1 MPKRIVHRK
10 VHSSLFNRK
19 IVHIT
24 LIHLS
29 NLRLIDIYSSL
40 QDPDSATSFVEIV
53 KRPGQT
59 LGLYIREGNG
69 IDRSDGVFISR
80 IALESSV
87 YSSGCLQIGD
97 EILAVNLVDVTR
109 MSLDDVVIIMSIPR
123 RLVLTTRRSRSNSR
137 FGPNGGMGPHP
148 PGPGRVNGDGGM
160 KGPGG
165 GPPVV
170 VFKGEHGMQQNA
182 QNHMYQRGENYDG
195 VDSPRRDY
203 GGNMQYRDA
212 RPMQPDAR
220 TLTWDRNPKP
230 DRSDPKYFPV
240 NSLPR
245 HVNNRNNM
253 NVQGGPNVMDE
264 ASPVI
269 SRDESM
275 QGMPPPMR
283 ELNTG
288 YQRDVSQQPRGGGG
302 LGPSDGNYHQ
312 NQMQS
317 SGYYSPNGGLAPERS
332 ADYGPSSSGYP
343 QGDSAVDNTVQS
355 SQNPGL
361 PPGRGQRLL
370 HRMAQERN
378 ANRYGSGPGST
389 GGGVME
395 QHGGH
400 NSMAGGDYRSSN
412 LHYSQS
418 RGGDQSYGMRGAGYH
433 QQMHH
438 NGMGLGQSH
447 HRSRHHSGL
456 DYASDT
462 DALQSP
468 VLSVRGGAHGRGP
481 HGRSMSL
488 VARSSSLPRTFQ
500 KEALLRHPELSMEMD
515 RLAPGG
521 GIPGLTSDDPLSDPM
536 AMMSGSEA
544 DAIMSAR
551 KRGKVLI
558 VK

>member
-1 MPKRIVHRK
+1 M
-10 VHSSLFNRK
+10 
-19 IVHIT
+19 
-24 LIHLS
+24 
-29 NLRLIDIYSSL
+29 
-40 QDPDSATSFVEIV
+40 
-53 KRPGQT
+53 
-59 LGLYIREGNG
+59 YIREGNG

-123 RLVLTTRRSRSNSR
+123 RLVLTTRRSRSSSR
-137 FGPNGGMGPHP
+137 FGPSGMGPHP
-148 PGPGRVNGDGGM
+148 SGPGRINGDGGM
-160 KGPGG
+160 KGPG

-203 GGNMQYRDA
+203 VGGGMQQYR
-212 RPMQPDAR
+212 DAR

-230 DRSDPKYFPV
+230 DRNDPKYFPV

-245 HVNNRNNM
+245 HANNRSNM
-253 NVQGGPNVMDE
+253 SGGPNVMDE

-269 SRDESM
+269 SREESM

-283 ELNTG
+283 ELSTG
-288 YQRDVSQQPRGGGG
+288 YPPVVSQQPRNGG
-302 LGPSDGNYHQ
+302 LGPTGSGYHP
-312 NQMQS
+312 NQTQS
-317 SGYYSPNGGLAPERS
+317 SGYYSPNGGIISDRS
-332 ADYGPSSSGYP
+332 GDYGTSAAGYP
-343 QGDSAVDNTVQS
+343 QGDNTVDSTQS
-355 SQNPGL
+355 AQGTSL

-378 ANRYGSGPGST
+378 ARQYGDGGGT
-389 GGGVME
+389 AGGVMD
-395 QHGGH
+395 HGH
-400 NSMAGGDYRSSN
+400 NSMESDYRSST
-412 LHYSQS
+412 LQYSQL
-418 RGGDQSYGMRGAGYH
+418 RAGDQSYTMRGGGYH
-433 QQMHH
+433 QQPMHH
-438 NGMGLGQSH
+438 NGMGIAGQSH

-468 VLSVRGGAHGRGP
+468 VLSVRSGAQGRGP

-488 VARSSSLPRTFQ
+488 VSRSSSLPRTFQ

-515 RLAPGG
+515 RLAPGPG
-521 GIPGLTSDDPLSDPM
+521 GIPGISTDDPLSDPM
-536 AMMSGSEA
+536 AMMSGSEVEG
-544 DAIMSAR
+544 ILSSTR
-551 KRGKVLI
+551 KRGKKRFLTLR
-558 VK
+558 KLTLDLKPSYL

>member
-1 MPKRIVHRK
+1 M
-10 VHSSLFNRK
+10 
-19 IVHIT
+19 
-24 LIHLS
+24 
-29 NLRLIDIYSSL
+29 
-40 QDPDSATSFVEIV
+40 
-53 KRPGQT
+53 
-59 LGLYIREGNG
+59 
-69 IDRSDGVFISR
+69 DRSDGVFISR

-123 RLVLTTRRSRSNSR
+123 RLVLTTRRSRSSSR
-137 FGPNGGMGPHP
+137 FGPSGIGPHP

-165 GPPVV
+165 PPVV
-170 VFKGEHGMQQNA
+170 VFKGDRGMQPNA

-195 VDSPRRDY
+195 VESPRRDY
-203 GGNMQYRDA
+203 AGTMQQRDS
-212 RPMQPDAR
+212 R
-220 TLTWDRNPKP
+220 TLTWDRNPRP

-245 HVNNRNNM
+245 HVNNRS
-253 NVQGGPNVMDE
+253 GGPNVMDE

-269 SRDESM
+269 SREESM

-288 YQRDVSQQPRGGGG
+288 YPRDVSQQPRSGE
-302 LGPSDGNYHQ
+302 LGPSESGYHQ

-317 SGYYSPNGGLAPERS
+317 SGYYSPNGGIVPERS
-332 ADYGPSSSGYP
+332 NDYGPTASGYP
-343 QGDSAVDNTVQS
+343 QGDNTVDNTQA
-355 SQNPGL
+355 SQNANL

-370 HRMAQERN
+370 HRMAQERSV
-378 ANRYGSGPGST
+378 NRYAPSST
-389 GGGVME
+389 GASAGGVME
-395 QHGGH
+395 HGHTNMG
-400 NSMAGGDYRSSN
+400 NDYRSST
-412 LHYSQS
+412 LQYSQS
-418 RGGDQSYGMRGAGYH
+418 RAGDQPYGMRGGGYH

-438 NGMGLGQSH
+438 NGMSIGQSH

-488 VARSSSLPRTFQ
+488 VSRSSSLPRTFQ

-515 RLAPGG
+515 RLAPG
-521 GIPGLTSDDPLSDPM
+521 PGVIHGMPTDDPLSDPM

-544 DAIMSAR
+544 DAILSAR
-551 KRGKVLI
+551 KRGMISL
-558 VK
+558 

>member
-1 MPKRIVHRK
+1 M
-10 VHSSLFNRK
+10 
-19 IVHIT
+19 
-24 LIHLS
+24 
-29 NLRLIDIYSSL
+29 
-40 QDPDSATSFVEIV
+40 EIV

-137 FGPNGGMGPHP
+137 FGPSGMGPHP

-165 GPPVV
+165 PPVV
-170 VFKGEHGMQQNA
+170 VFKGEHGGMQQNA
-182 QNHMYQRGENYDG
+182 QNHMYQRGGESYDG

-203 GGNMQYRDA
+203 AGNMHQYRDS
-212 RPMQPDAR
+212 R

-253 NVQGGPNVMDE
+253 GGGGPNVMDE

-269 SRDESM
+269 SREESM

-288 YQRDVSQQPRGGGG
+288 YPRDVSQQSRGGG
-302 LGPSDGNYHQ
+302 LGPSDSGYHQ
-312 NQMQS
+312 DQMQS
-317 SGYYSPNGGLAPERS
+317 SEYYPPNGAIVPERS
-332 ADYGPSSSGYP
+332 GDYGPNTSGYP
-343 QGDSAVDNTVQS
+343 HGDSTEDNTQP
-355 SQNPGL
+355 SQNSSL

-370 HRMAQERN
+370 HRMSQERN
-378 ANRYGSGPGST
+378 ISRYGSGAGSAA
-389 GGGVME
+389 GVME
-395 QHGGH
+395 HGH
-400 NSMAGGDYRSSN
+400 NTMTNDYRSSTMQ
-412 LHYSQS
+412 YSQS
-418 RGGDQSYGMRGAGYH
+418 RAGDHSYGMRGGGYH
-433 QQMHH
+433 QQQMHH
-438 NGMGLGQSH
+438 NGMGLGSSH

-456 DYASDT
+456 EYASDT

-468 VLSVRGGAHGRGP
+468 VLSVRAGAHGRGP

-515 RLAPGG
+515 RLAPGPG
-521 GIPGLTSDDPLSDPM
+521 GIHGLPTDDPLSDPM

-544 DAIMSAR
+544 DAILSAR
-551 KRGKVLI
+551 KRGIKI
-558 VK
+558 

>member
-1 MPKRIVHRK
+1 
-10 VHSSLFNRK
+10 
-19 IVHIT
+19 
-24 LIHLS
+24 
-29 NLRLIDIYSSL
+29 
-40 QDPDSATSFVEIV
+40 V

-69 IDRSDGVFISR
+69 MERSDGVFISR

-123 RLVLTTRRSRSNSR
+123 RLVLTTRRSRSTSR
-137 FGPNGGMGPHP
+137 FGPSGQGPHP

-165 GPPVV
+165 PPVV
-170 VFKGEHGMQQNA
+170 VFKGERGMQPNA

-195 VDSPRRDY
+195 VESPRRDY
-203 GGNMQYRDA
+203 AGNMQFRDS
-212 RPMQPDAR
+212 R

-245 HVNNRNNM
+245 HVNNRS
-253 NVQGGPNVMDE
+253 GGPNVMDE

-269 SRDESM
+269 SREESM

-288 YQRDVSQQPRGGGG
+288 YPRDVSQQPRTGELGQNHQNTLERYPRDVSQQQPRTGELG
-302 LGPSDGNYHQ
+302 QNHQNTLERYPRDVSQQQPRSGELGPSERSLIQRNLEDERNLVHQ

-317 SGYYSPNGGLAPERS
+317 SGYYSPNGGVVPERS
-332 ADYGPSSSGYP
+332 NDYGPTASGYP
-343 QGDSAVDNTVQS
+343 QGENTVDNTQP
-355 SQNPGL
+355 SQNANL

-370 HRMAQERN
+370 HRMAQERSV
-378 ANRYGSGPGST
+378 NRYAPSNT
-389 GGGVME
+389 GD
-395 QHGGH
+395 HGH
-400 NSMAGGDYRSSN
+400 NNMGNDYRSST
-412 LHYSQS
+412 LQYSQS
-418 RGGDQSYGMRGAGYH
+418 RASDQQYGIRGGGYH

-438 NGMGLGQSH
+438 NGMSIGQSH

-488 VARSSSLPRTFQ
+488 VSRSSSLPRTFQ

-515 RLAPGG
+515 RLAPGPG
-521 GIPGLTSDDPLSDPM
+521 GIHGMATDDPLSDPM

-544 DAIMSAR
+544 DAILSAR
-551 KRGKVLI
+551 KRGMISLSNEKYRV
-558 VK
+558 V

>member
-1 MPKRIVHRK
+1 M
-10 VHSSLFNRK
+10 
-19 IVHIT
+19 
-24 LIHLS
+24 
-29 NLRLIDIYSSL
+29 
-40 QDPDSATSFVEIV
+40 

-123 RLVLTTRRSRSNSR
+123 RLVLTTRRSRSGTR
-137 FGPNGGMGPHP
+137 FGSGGMGPHP

-165 GPPVV
+165 PPVV
-170 VFKGEHGMQQNA
+170 VFKGEHGMQQQNA
-182 QNHMYQRGENYDG
+182 QNHMYQQRGESYDG

-203 GGNMQYRDA
+203 GGNMQQQYR
-212 RPMQPDAR
+212 DAR

-253 NVQGGPNVMDE
+253 SGGQNVMDE

-269 SRDESM
+269 SREESM

-288 YQRDVSQQPRGGGG
+288 YPRDVSQQPRSGGH
-302 LGPSDGNYHQ
+302 GPSDSSYHQ

-317 SGYYSPNGGLAPERS
+317 SEYYSPNGGIGPERP
-332 ADYGPSSSGYP
+332 ADYGPNPSAYP
-343 QGDSAVDNTVQS
+343 PGDSAVDSAQT
-355 SQNPGL
+355 SQNANI

-370 HRMAQERN
+370 HRMAQERAHN
-378 ANRYGSGPGST
+378 QYPRGPDTGS
-389 GGGVME
+389 GVME
-395 QHGGH
+395 HGGH
-400 NSMAGGDYRSSN
+400 NNMGSDYRSST
-412 LHYSQS
+412 LQYSQS
-418 RGGDQSYGMRGAGYH
+418 RARDQSYGMRGGGYPH
-433 QQMHH
+433 QMQH
-438 NGMGLGQSH
+438 NGMGPGSGH

-456 DYASDT
+456 EYASDT

-515 RLAPGG
+515 RLAPSSGA
-521 GIPGLTSDDPLSDPM
+521 IHGLPTDDPLSDPM

-544 DAIMSAR
+544 DAILSAR
-551 KRGKVLI
+551 KRGNSNCHVLSLTLSSLCQ
-558 VK
+558 KENGKPKL